1 MTVEFLAFGNDAGT
15 GAYFYEVLP
24 LIHITWS
31 DEAAPEPV
39 PTATPTAT
47 VTVTVPAT
55 PTPTPTATVT
65 VTATATPGT
74 TLPPNATDEEVL
86 WALLSGIPSSVFQE
100 SSFIST
106 ESQFLDCVE
115 RRTGARPASFDA
127 VLGQYSGDTK
137 VAVDT
142 CDVETAI
149 FDRYHEMAQTELA
162 AMRVSDARY
171 DALLNTESGRQ
182 FASRVGSP
190 AITKWMAEIISM
202 PRSAASAGTSS
213 NEGETPE
220 IVLPCVT
227 GVSASSSL
235 TSRMDALSCLIFDT
249 DYQFWLDRNRE
260 MTLEP
265 LYLLHNDLLG
275 FGDWECTNWI
285 IPDGPLPS
293 CFKHDISWDSLQK
306 FEPENQKPQADRAW
320 NPRNKHLSDKGFLE
334 SIAVNGCEGGEGGD
348 TVICLAGRSN
358 AWIANRYHWG
368 VAYLNHY
375 DWPIT
380 SEDMRHVTADPRFR
394 ECAEPSIPTLDTIE
408 IDTRG
413 YTADLDIGNGC
424 LPRVEIATIEYCWGF
439 HSNIRDTD
447 FGSRNCSEAPA
458 SVLTDVSLHPGAALA
473 SIGFQQLV
481 SSVTLERVRL
491 TPENRE
497 FGALSYPWQVW
508 TDEGL
513 VVPSTLRVY
522 SLNASDYGPMVDTSV
537 QLSVDAR
544 YWVDTNHLSYEWQE
558 FRNGGWEEF
567 STTTV
572 PVETVETSDAGEKR
586 YKVVVTHTASAT
598 VATSPGVTI
607 DWVDAQIPVA
617 TSTPTPTATP
627 VLVPPPTNLTADPGT
642 TSIDFDWRAPSGYSR
657 FEVTFDGRISTISR
671 SYFDATG
678 LRSGRRYT
686 IIVRTLA
693 SDRRKSAPRSLRA
706 RTLVPPTATPTPSA
720 TATPVPV
727 PRVTNLTADPGT
739 TSIDFDWRA
748 PSGYS
753 RFEVTFDGRISTIS
767 RSAFDATGL
776 RSGRRYTIIV
786 RTLASDGRKSA
797 PKSLSA
803 RTLVPPTATP
813 TPSATATPVPVPRV
827 TNLTADPGTTSID
840 FDWRAPSGYR
850 RFEVTF
856 DGRISTISRSAFD
869 ATGLRSG
876 RRYTIS
882 VRTVASDGR
891 KSAPRS
897 LSATTLD
904 PPTATP
910 TSTPTATP
918 VPATVPAPTNLRHS
932 AGTTWINFVWDAPS
946 GHSDFEITFDGDTES
961 TSRNSYFASGLNRG
975 TPYRF
980 SVKTDAGGDRYSSS
994 VSTTV
999 ETTCSN
1005 EGSACSIGNPG
1016 VLYLFFGDGIHRVD
1030 VEIAPGT
1037 YQIGT
1042 PDDTGSCEWERL
1054 ANLQGTSD
1062 QVIESGGW
1070 SDGLTVTIA
1079 SSDAAFYSSGCGT
1092 WRLEFGS

>member
-227 GVSASSSL
+227 GFSASSSL

-249 DYQFWLDRNRE
+249 DYQFWLDRNRD

-265 LYLLHNDLLG
+265 LYLLHSDLLG
-275 FGDWECTNWI
+275 FGDWECTPGI
-285 IPDGPLPS
+285 TPDAPLPS

-306 FEPENQKPQADRAW
+306 FQPENQKPQADRAW
-320 NPRNKHLSDKGFLE
+320 NPRNKHLSDKAFME
-334 SIAVNGCEGGEGGD
+334 SIEINGCEGGEIGD
-348 TVICLAGRSN
+348 TVICAGGLTNSSV
-358 AWIANRYHWG
+358 ANGFHWA
-368 VAYLNHY
+368 VAYLNDY

-380 SEDMRHVTADPRFR
+380 SEDMSHVTADPRFR
-394 ECAEPSIPTLDTIE
+394 ECAEPVIPTLAGFNFDSSNFQASWDIDSGCVSDIE
-408 IDTRG
+408 
-413 YTADLDIGNGC
+413 LKH
-424 LPRVEIATIEYCWGF
+424 IEFCWLF
-439 HSNIRDTD
+439 HSNADDADFTDRCSVVTGDDTRRVTLNPALSITNT
-447 FGSRNCSEAPA
+447 GARNN
-458 SVLTDVSLHPGAALA
+458 
-473 SIGFQQLV
+473 V
-481 SSVTLERVRL
+481 SSVKLLSTRI
-491 TPENRE
+491 TPKNYE
-497 FGALSYPWQVW
+497 FGAEHYPDQPYDLEVI
-508 TDEGL
+508 D
-513 VVPSTLRVY
+513 STLHIV
-522 SLNASDYGPMVDTSV
+522 STTVSDYNPSVNTSAK
-537 QLSVDAR
+537 LRTDAR
-544 YWVDTNHLSYEWQE
+544 YWIERESLSYEWQ
-558 FRNGGWEEF
+558 RF
-567 STTTV
+567 SDSEWSTFMTTSSSTV
-572 PVETVETSDAGEKR
+572 DVVSMMAGHELYR
-586 YKVVVTHTASAT
+586 VVVTHEPSMT
-598 VATSPGVTI
+598 VATSAGVRI

-617 TSTPTPTATP
+617 TNTPTPTATATP

-961 TSRNSYFASGLNRG
+961 VSRNSYFASGLNRG